1 MGAPAAPPETRL
13 LSWLTGTDRARQNEA
28 FTELLR
34 EHGVGFG
41 PDDRGRPAMPA
52 GGKVNAQPASVIQE
66 AVTDL
71 WEDLAEIAPK
81 CRSDQEIK
89 NVFAAIVKRRYIDR
103 LRRKANKGGVL
114 GPEHDVGGTRG
125 PGTVTSR
132 IDDTHLYKRH
142 IDRLLDAAADGGNGG
157 GDADTEDD
165 AAIVRRRLVE
175 MYIIRQM
182 EWPEIAQELGAS
194 VGAIKVRFTRL
205 RPCLV
210 EAVYEEF
217 LAALPPTA
225 GPLARMLLVDG
236 RRTADAAKQI
246 GVTEQEA
253 RTILSSSILPRMRE
267 HFGRSFLELV
277 PRLQRRASGEKAE

>member
-1 MGAPAAPPETRL
+1 MDAPTANTETRL
-13 LSWLTGTDRARQNEA
+13 LSWLTGNDRARQSEA
-28 FTELLR
+28 FAELLK
-34 EHGVGFG
+34 EHGIGFG
-41 PDDRGRPAMPA
+41 PDDRGRVAMPA
-52 GGKVNAQPASVIQE
+52 GGKVNAQPASVVQE
-66 AVTDL
+66 AATDL
-71 WEDLAEIAPK
+71 WEDLHEIAPK
-81 CRSDQEIK
+81 CRNDQELR
-89 NVFAAIVKRRYIDR
+89 NVFAAIVRRRYIDR
-103 LRRKANKGGVL
+103 LRRKGNKGGSL
-114 GPEHDVGGTRG
+114 GVEHDAAPPSAMTM
-125 PGTVTSR
+125 TSR

-142 IDRLLDAAADGGNGG
+142 VDRLLAAAAAGG
-157 GDADTEDD
+157 GDGDGEDD

-182 EWPEIAQELGAS
+182 EWPEIAGELGAS

-217 LAALPPTA
+217 LAALPPTCA
-225 GPLARMLLVDG
+225 PLGRMLLVEG
-236 RRTADAAKQI
+236 RRTADAAKQL

-277 PRLQRRASGEKAE
+277 PRLQRRSSGEKQ